1 MILRF
6 TAKGWCVVPRPKSQ
20 IISALFF
27 KTYDFAVLKMGQDH
41 GATHVG
47 TPFAIKFHRVL

>member
-1 MILRF
+1 MISRS

-27 KTYDFAVLKMGQDH
+27 TTYDFAVLKMGLSV
-41 GATHVG
+41 AKESSPVEL
-47 TPFAIKFHRVL
+47 PPVEE